1 MSELSV
7 VGCRIDF
14 AKELSLH
21 AVTRQKNCRL
31 TYLLT
36 ATVCAY
42 GLNTR
47 SETLKESVGNH
58 WSI

>member
-14 AKELSLH
+14 AKEFKSLL
-21 AVTRQKNCRL
+21 AMTRQKNCRL

-36 ATVCAY
+36 ATFCAY
-42 GLNTR
+42 GFNY
-47 SETLKESVGNH
+47 
-58 WSI
+58 